1 MRKVFLTTF
10 ILSILLSF
18 TGCGSDDPEKVE
30 KTFNGICKQTVAIQA
45 YANQNT
51 TIEQKVSTL
60 EEMLKDTP
68 GYGTPISGGNF
79 VVTGENTTIKIE
91 GLDDMAEDIILKG
104 FILNI
109 NGLERNFGD
118 ITKRNAK
125 LYTDQ
130 HLEYFRN
137 VFNKMIRDGKLTTK
151 ITFTPTSNVDPADK
165 VKLQISFD
173 GKFSYWIT
181 L

>member
-1 MRKVFLTTF
+1 MKKVFLTLIFLSTF
-10 ILSILLSF
+10 FSF

-30 KTFNGICKQTVAIQA
+30 KFFNGICKQAVAIQA
-45 YANQNT
+45 YANST
-51 TIEQKVSTL
+51 TTTEEKTSTL

-68 GYGTPISGGNF
+68 GYSSPISSGTF
-79 VVTGENTTIKIE
+79 VVTGENTTIKVE
-91 GLDDMAEDIILKG
+91 GLDSMAEEVTLKG

-118 ITKRNAK
+118 ITKSNAK

-130 HLEYFRN
+130 HLEYFKS
-137 VFNKMIRDGKLTTK
+137 VFNKMIRDGKLVTK
-151 ITFTPTSNVDPADK
+151 ITFTPTKDIDPADK

-173 GKFSYWIT
+173 GKFSYWVT

>member
-1 MRKVFLTTF
+1 MKKVFLTTF

-30 KTFNGICKQTVAIQA
+30 KYFNGVCKQTIAIQA

-51 TIEQKVSTL
+51 TIAPITSTL
-60 EEMLKDTP
+60 EDMLKDTP
-68 GYGTPISGGNF
+68 GYTAPISGGSF

-91 GLDDMAEDIILKG
+91 GLDNMAEDVTLKG

-109 NGLERNFGD
+109 NGMERNFGD
-118 ITKRNAK
+118 ITKTNAK
-125 LYTDQ
+125 LYTDE

-151 ITFTPTSNVDPADK
+151 ITFTPTGNVDPADK
-165 VKLQISFD
+165 IKLQISFD
-173 GKFSYWIT
+173 GKFSYWVT

>member
-30 KTFNGICKQTVAIQA
+30 KSFNGICKQAVAIQA
-45 YANQNT
+45 YANST
-51 TIEQKVSTL
+51 TTTEEKVSTL

-68 GYGTPISGGNF
+68 GYGSPIASGSFIVAGG
-79 VVTGENTTIKIE
+79 VTYIQIE
-91 GLDDMAEDIILKG
+91 GLDDMAEDVTLKG
-104 FILNI
+104 FTLSI
-109 NGLERNFGD
+109 NGMERNFGD
-118 ITKRNAK
+118 ITKNNAK
-125 LYTDQ
+125 LFTDNN
-130 HLEYFRN
+130 LEYFRN
-137 VFNKMIRDGKLTTK
+137 VFNKMIRDGKLVTK
-151 ITFTPTSNVDPADK
+151 ITFTPTGNIDPADK

-173 GKFSYWIT
+173 GKFSYWVT